1 MSSGFKETGD
11 TGIEGQQFVGSGD
24 SRFWQGG
31 DGRYEVLA
39 SGKRRSKWNPFL
51 LKFGRRRRTSNT
63 WTCTRASDGSTFSVL
78 ADVSAQFGAGVLP
91 PGLLLKAQSRLAE
104 KVKGHSFNLAVNAAQ
119 SRQLVDMVVSNLG
132 KLGRSILA
140 LKHGDFTTAARQLGV
155 RPRVGGHSFQLA
167 PTDISGR
174 WLELQYG
181 WLPALSDTWEAAKAY
196 EELTK
201 RERGNVFR
209 SSAKEAYDREDHVS
223 GAFGSASSR
232 VTARVSITAELI
244 EELSV
249 SRSLGLLDPLSVA
262 WEIIPYSFV
271 VDWFIPVGSYLSNLA
286 VIPTLTGRF
295 LTTTS
300 WEYAGHLGL
309 IYKGTL
315 PGFFGGELCSDVR
328 YSGSDTFRGLYSE
341 RVVSGSLTT
350 ALPSFDASGLHG
362 KRIWNAI
369 ALAAQ
374 RFAR

>member
-1 MSSGFKETGD
+1 MSSGFKGD
-11 TGIEGQQFVGSGD
+11 PSIEGQQFVGGGD
-24 SRFWQGG
+24 YRFWQGG
-31 DGRYEVLA
+31 DGRYEVLS
-39 SGKRRSKWNPFL
+39 SGKRRSKWNSYT
-51 LKFGRRRRTSNT
+51 LKFGRRVRTSNV
-63 WTCTRASDGSTFSVL
+63 WTCTRASDGSTFSVT
-78 ADVSAQFGAGVLP
+78 ADVSASFGLGVIP
-91 PGLLLKAQSRLAE
+91 PSLMLKAQSRLAE
-104 KVKGHSFNLAVNAAQ
+104 KVKGHSFNLAVNVAQ

-140 LKHGDFTTAARQLGV
+140 LKHGDFATAARQLGT
-155 RPRVGGHSFQLA
+155 RPRGTSSLRA
-167 PTDISGR
+167 NDISGR

-209 SSAKEAYDREDHVS
+209 ASAKEVFEREDHVA
-223 GAFGSASSR
+223 GAFATSKTR
-232 VTARVSITAELI
+232 VTARVGITAELI

-286 VIPTLTGRF
+286 IIPTLTGRF

-309 IYKGTL
+309 IYTGTL